1 MRHAA
6 MIWEET
12 MRIRSFQLGGVLVL
26 VALMGRSGALSPALQ
41 AQTPALRANGARMEE
56 RILRL
61 AEFGRDPRGGVS
73 RLAVSEAD
81 LQGRA
86 DIISL
91 MRQAGLTV
99 RVDPGGNI
107 IGRREGRE
115 PHLPPIVFGSH
126 IDSVPNGGRYDGVVG
141 VIGAIEVIEVLNAHG
156 VRTRHPLEVVVFAAE
171 EGGLFGSRAMIGALT
186 PEALEIVSQSG
197 KTVREGLRAIGGDP
211 DRLAEAA
218 RRPGEIKAF
227 LELHVEQGGTLEA
240 EGVPIGVVEGI
251 VGINRWDVVVEGFA
265 NHAGTTPMNQR
276 RDALVAA
283 AELILAVNRVVM
295 SVPGRQVGTVGR
307 ITAEPGAPNV
317 IPGRVQMSLEL
328 RDLSAEKIAQLF
340 ERIRDEAR
348 AIEQR
353 RGVTITFTPIAATAV
368 PVPTD
373 ARMRDLIAE
382 VAREL
387 GLRFLVLPSG
397 AGHDAQNMA
406 RIAPTGMIFIPSVGG
421 ISHSPQEYTR
431 PEDLANG
438 ATVLLH
444 TILKIDRGALP

>member
-1 MRHAA
+1 MGVHAFH
-6 MIWEET
+6 IG
-12 MRIRSFQLGGVLVL
+12 SVLVL
-26 VALMGRSGALSPALQ
+26 VALMEWGGALSPVLQ
-41 AQTPALRANGARMEE
+41 AQTPALRADGARMQE

-73 RLAVSEAD
+73 RLAFSEAD
-81 LQGRA
+81 RQGRA
-86 DIISL
+86 YIIAL

-99 RVDPGGNI
+99 RVDPAGNI

-141 VIGAIEVIEVLNAHG
+141 VIGAIECIEVLNAHG
-156 VRTRHPLEVVVFAAE
+156 VTTRHPLEVIVFADE
-171 EGGLFGSRAMIGALT
+171 EGGLVGSRALIGALT
-186 PEALEIVSQSG
+186 PEALAVVSHSG
-197 KTVREGLRAIGGDP
+197 MTVREGIRAIGGDP
-211 DRLAEAA
+211 DRLAEVV
-218 RRPGEIKAF
+218 RRPGEIAAF
-227 LELHVEQGGTLEA
+227 LELHIEQGGTLEA
-240 EGVPIGVVEGI
+240 EGAQIGVVEGI
-251 VGINRWDVVVEGFA
+251 VGIRWWDVVIEGFA

-283 AELILAVNRVVM
+283 AELILAVNRVVT

-317 IPGRVQMSLEL
+317 IPGRVRMSLEL
-328 RDLSAEKIAQLF
+328 RDLSAEKIEQLF
-340 ERIRDEAR
+340 ERIREEAR
-348 AIEQR
+348 AIEAR
-353 RGVTITFTPIAATAV
+353 RGVTITFTPIDATAV
-368 PVPTD
+368 PAPTD
-373 ARMRDLIAE
+373 ERLRRLIAE
-382 VAREL
+382 TAREL
-387 GLRFLVLPSG
+387 GLRTLFLPSG

-406 RIAPTGMIFIPSVGG
+406 RMAPTGMIFVPSVGG